1 MKQEFKKGR
10 GQTEKLIS
18 VALLPQKK
26 VKSVLISNEFPEII
40 ETLNNKYNINTV
52 TVNKNPELDA
62 PISKHAD
69 CCLLQLNN
77 NVFIEQNNYINIVN
91 YLTSTAGEEKS
102 NFHIIPESVFSPYPN
117 DVPLNAKVIGDKIIC
132 KAKYLSEAV
141 TKYALEFGFDIINVN
156 QGYAA
161 CSSITVS
168 ENALITDD
176 ESIYVSSK
184 SNGIDCILISK
195 GFVNLNGYEYGFIG
209 GTCGM
214 IDKNLLA
221 FTGRINN
228 HTDAELIINFLSK
241 HNVRY
246 TELSSGP
253 LVDIGGIIPLTEL
266 NEEL

>member
-1 MKQEFKKGR
+1 MKQDFKKGR
-10 GQTEKLIS
+10 GKTEKLIS
-18 VALLPQKK
+18 VALLPQNK
-26 VKSVLISNEFPEII
+26 VQSVLISDEFPEII
-40 ETLNNKYNINTV
+40 KTLNNKYNINTV
-52 TVNKNPELDA
+52 TVNKNPALDA

-91 YLTSTAGEEKS
+91 YLTSTIGEEKS

-132 KAKYLSEAV
+132 KAKYLSETV

-161 CSSITVS
+161 CSSITVG

-195 GFVNLNGYEYGFIG
+195 GSVKLNGYEYGFIG

-221 FTGRINN
+221 FTGKINN
-228 HTDAELIINFLSK
+228 HTDVELIINFLSK